1 MLPDPLHP
9 AIVHLPIAL
18 AVIIPL
24 LAILC
29 TWLIARGALPARAWL
44 GVVLLQAMLVGS
56 GWAAIESGENEED
69 RVERVVQ
76 ESAIEE
82 HEEAAER
89 FLVLAGIGLL
99 LTGGGLLSENI
110 GAAGRAVA
118 TVATLG
124 VLAAGFQV
132 GHSGGELV
140 YRHGAANAY
149 LDPSSQGAAIGAG
162 AVGSPAR
169 GGSRED
175 DDDHDDD
182 DD

>member
-18 AVIIPL
+18 AVIVPL
-24 LAILC
+24 LAISC
-29 TWLIARGALPARAWL
+29 TWLIATNFLPARAWL
-44 GVVLLQAMLVGS
+44 GVVLLQALLVGS

-76 ESAIEE
+76 ESVIEE
-82 HEEAAER
+82 HEESAER

-110 GAAGRAVA
+110 GSAGRVIA

-149 LDPSSQGAAIGAG
+149 LDRAGPAAAFEAGAANLGDRAG
-162 AVGSPAR
+162 HDD
-169 GGSRED
+169 ED
-175 DDDHDDD
+175 DDDD
-182 DD
+182 